1 MINDLLDVRIELIKD
16 SCIAVKG
23 IFKAVLNFTQPLFYL
38 ICLTCLI
45 PGNVYLD
52 VTDAALDSRDPFTHH
67 LTMLDEARTSRLHL
81 TATVGHSRWSQA
93 PMQPVHRQ
101 PLRE

>member
-1 MINDLLDVRIELIKD
+1 MINNLLDVRIELIKD
-16 SCIAVKG
+16 SSIAVKG

-38 ICLTCLI
+38 ICLTRLI
-45 PGNVYLD
+45 PSDINLD
-52 VTDAALDSRDPFTHH
+52 VTDEALNSRDPFTHH
-67 LTMLDEARTSRLHL
+67 LTMLDETRTSRLHL
-81 TATVGHSRWSQA
+81 TATIGHSRGSQG